1 MLKAVSLPTLLAAT
15 LLAATLA
22 TGSARAD
29 DHRRAAAI
37 QPTSPQSIA
46 DVTKAG
52 GGTVSGT
59 VEKVAANWFVLT
71 DGRDRIDVASR
82 GFIPD
87 GIQSGDQIT
96 VTGGV
101 RQGVI
106 SRQSLLPAASVAAC
120 GFVVPPPHD
129 VRPANRCTVSVT
141 LEMFR
146 YAKGTDGGATS
157 SPRRRES

>member
-101 RQGVI
+101 RQGALQAGQI
-106 SRQSLLPAASVAAC
+106 IRQD
-120 GFVVPPPHD
+120 G
-129 VRPANRCTVSVT
+129 TVFGRDAMQMREGRRHGDET
-141 LEMFR
+141 GRDNGRE
-146 YAKGTDGGATS
+146 KGRHGD
-157 SPRRRES
+157 RDDD

>member
-1 MLKAVSLPTLLAAT
+1 MKAVTLPTLVAAT

-22 TGSARAD
+22 TGSALAG
-29 DHRRAAAI
+29 DHHRAAAL

-46 DVTKAG
+46 EVMKAG

-82 GFIPD
+82 GFLPD

-96 VTGGV
+96 VVGGV
-101 RQGVI
+101 RQGAI
-106 SRQSLLPAASVAAC
+106 QAGQIIRQDGAAFGRDAMRMQE
-120 GFVVPPPHD
+120 GRHG
-129 VRPANRCTVSVT
+129 RENGH
-141 LEMFR
+141 E
-146 YAKGTDGGATS
+146 KGRHGD
-157 SPRRRES
+157 RDDD

>member
-82 GFIPD
+82 GFLPD

-101 RQGVI
+101 RQGALQAGQI
-106 SRQSLLPAASVAAC
+106 IRQD
-120 GFVVPPPHD
+120 G
-129 VRPANRCTVSVT
+129 TVFGRDAMQT
-141 LEMFR
+141 HE
-146 YAKGTDGGATS
+146 G
-157 SPRRRES
+157 RRHGDETGRDNGRDNGRHGDRDDD